1 MTTRFVG
8 VVVSGGDCGRELA
21 FCERI
26 HDRAVLDD
34 DVVLVGEEGAGFI
47 VPCTCTDR
55 YGCAIERDALVD
67 IDAIPNATCVKG
79 CVGDRETAL
88 SVDGKISLGACL
100 DLAAARD
107 VDVAVSPNRRF
118 FYRACFYLATA
129 FDDDVTARGDAV
141 TFASF
146 SDHCARGI
154 DGGLALGLDT
164 FGTARCIHCA
174 RARDREVA
182 LCLNSVGSSACGVHG
197 AWARNGEVACGFN
210 CIGLGCHIELIR
222 AIRARYVQLRFLVSA
237 ILRFDGGSGV
247 IGFGFHGVLAL
258 VRNVELACRVDRTA
272 VIAVELHI
280 VGAVPAPGA
289 GLVACRGA
297 GVVLG
302 AADVHPLGRERDA
315 RHEQRA
321 HRERAGQAADDA
333 ARHAAPAA
341 VCEQRATAHV
351 GLDKMGSRGFV
362 IALGGREQG
371 GHGYSHPH
379 RAYAIKPS
387 ISAGCSRR

>member
-1 MTTRFVG
+1 M
-8 VVVSGGDCGRELA
+8 VSGRDCNREFA
-21 FCERI
+21 FRERV
-26 HDRAVLDD
+26 HDGTILDD
-34 DVVLVGEEGAGFI
+34 DVVPVSDEGDGLAAARA
-47 VPCTCTDR
+47 CTDR
-55 YGCAIERDALVD
+55 HGRVIERNALVG
-67 IDAIPNATCVKG
+67 IDTIFNTACVKG
-79 CVGDRETAL
+79 GVRDRETAL
-88 SVDGKISLGACL
+88 SVDGKILLGVCL
-100 DLAAARD
+100 DLAAAQD

-129 FDDDVTARGDAV
+129 FDDQVTARGDAV

-164 FGTARCIHCA
+164 FGAARCIHGA

-182 LCLNSVGSSACGVHG
+182 LCLNSVGSSARGVHS

-210 CIGLGCHIELIR
+210 RIGLGCHIELIR
-222 AIRARYVQLRFLVSA
+222 ALRARYVQLCFLVSA
-237 ILRFDGGSGV
+237 ILRLDGGSGV
-247 IGFGFHGVLAL
+247 IGLGFHGVLAL
-258 VRNVELACRVDRTA
+258 VRNVELACSLDRTA
-272 VIAVELHI
+272 VIAVELHV
-280 VGAVPAPGA
+280 VGAVPGPGA
-289 GLVACRGA
+289 RLVAYRGA
-297 GVVLG
+297 SFIPGV
-302 AADVHPLGRERDA
+302 ADVDPLGRERDA

-321 HRERAGQAADDA
+321 HRKRAYGACNDA
-333 ARHAAPAA
+333 ACHAAPAA

-379 RAYAIKPS
+379 RAYAITPS
-387 ISAGCSRR
+387 ISAGCSLR